1 MISLYIALGVVVL
14 LLLIFVLPGFVIIG
28 SREVGI
34 VVRKNFGKRLP
45 EGHIIACNG
54 EVGIQADVLRPGF
67 YWRFPI
73 LWGIRTNKI
82 IEVEP
87 GQVGLI
93 KSVDGKPLASSRV
106 LGDEVECD
114 SYQDAKMFL
123 NNGGYR
129 GAQIGFLRPGT
140 YRINTS
146 AFDVEVKKATE
157 IHENQIGIVIA
168 NDGNSLPTGYVIAP
182 RPVTEDGK
190 PIADPSFFLNGQGFI
205 KSKGYRGPQLD
216 TLQPGVYYINTLLF
230 NINEV
235 PIADVPPGYV
245 AVIRSN
251 VGLELEKSGIGADVG
266 GTKDLKGPVHEEIE
280 KLLIIEKNMRGI
292 WREPV
297 APGKYN
303 LNTLAYTPYLVPT
316 SAVTIDWA
324 AEGKIGTEV
333 KGVSNESVL
342 YKFNPLKVTSKDGFQ
357 LEVNVRM
364 VIRVRPEN
372 AAYVIA
378 RFGSVDNLIDQIVHP
393 LIDASFRNKAGEK
406 KAIDFFQSRTDLQ
419 MEALAH
425 AKSVFEEYNVEA
437 QNLLVAY
444 IDIPQELLNTQTK
457 KEIALQQQT
466 QYDQEAMA
474 QEKLIAV
481 REKTARADKQK
492 EVIDAKL
499 SIDINTDKAAAM
511 IKEAEGKKQS
521 IVLEADGV
529 AHKNQVEGEG
539 IAAAYKAQA
548 EAIGSNQVY
557 AAIKMIEQLALNKIK
572 IVPDT
577 LITGGN
583 DNSSILNWL
592 LSSIAKKNN

>member
-1 MISLYIALGVVVL
+1 
-14 LLLIFVLPGFVIIG
+14 
-28 SREVGI
+28 
-34 VVRKNFGKRLP
+34 
-45 EGHIIACNG
+45 
-54 EVGIQADVLRPGF
+54 
-67 YWRFPI
+67 
-73 LWGIRTNKI
+73 
-82 IEVEP
+82 
-87 GQVGLI
+87 
-93 KSVDGKPLASSRV
+93 
-106 LGDEVECD
+106 
-114 SYQDAKMFL
+114 
-123 NNGGYR
+123 
-129 GAQIGFLRPGT
+129 
-140 YRINTS
+140 
-146 AFDVEVKKATE
+146 
-157 IHENQIGIVIA
+157 
-168 NDGNSLPTGYVIAP
+168 
-182 RPVTEDGK
+182 
-190 PIADPSFFLNGQGFI
+190 
-205 KSKGYRGPQLD
+205 
-216 TLQPGVYYINTLLF
+216 
-230 NINEV
+230 
-235 PIADVPPGYV
+235 
-245 AVIRSN
+245 
-251 VGLELEKSGIGADVG
+251 
-266 GTKDLKGPVHEEIE
+266 
-280 KLLIIEKNMRGI
+280 
-292 WREPV
+292 
-297 APGKYN
+297 
-303 LNTLAYTPYLVPT
+303 
-316 SAVTIDWA
+316 
-324 AEGKIGTEV
+324 
-333 KGVSNESVL
+333 
-342 YKFNPLKVTSKDGFQ
+342 
-357 LEVNVRM
+357 M

-378 RFGSVDNLIDQIVHP
+378 RFGSVDNLIDQIVHQ